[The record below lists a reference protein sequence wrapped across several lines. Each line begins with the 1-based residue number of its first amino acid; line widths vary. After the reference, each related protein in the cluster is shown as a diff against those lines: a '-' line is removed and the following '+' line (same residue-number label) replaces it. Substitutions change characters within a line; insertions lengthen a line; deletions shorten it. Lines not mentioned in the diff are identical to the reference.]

1 MIAAPTAPDYLGAN
15 WRLQFADADGL
26 PLNMASFSR
35 IDFGAISYK
44 EIFQN
49 VKTILTTPLF
59 SAALERTLGIDQN
72 IVDLPVN
79 RASEATIA
87 ILDAIYFWEPRA
99 EVMNIAFDGSDMLNG
114 HLIVNLQL
122 NIKNVIYGTDTP
134 YTANAIPLTPPVVIP
149 VTPEPPM
156 PPSVGTPPTPVA
168 ETYRYDINCLRDNA
182 FISPSLASVSTAGLP
197 LKTLFNIV
205 IDPDAETGT
214 PSGIYEEQ
222 GWRLVSGPAVAGNP
236 GHVAPSDFDTSVNVK
251 HWEKVS

>member
-1 MIAAPTAPDYLGAN
+1 MITAPAAPNYLGAN

-26 PLNMASFSR
+26 PLNMASFGR

-87 ILDAIYFWEPRA
+87 ILDALYFWEPRVQ
-99 EVMNIAFDGSDMLNG
+99 VMDIAFDASDALNG

-122 NIKNVIYGTDTP
+122 NIRNVIFGTDTP
-134 YTANAIPLTPPVVIP
+134 YTATHIPLTPPVVIP
-149 VTPEPPM
+149 QIPEPPM
-156 PPSVGTPPTPVA
+156 PPSIGTPPTPIA
-168 ETYRYDINCLRDNA
+168 QTYRYDITCLRDN
-182 FISPSLASVSTAGLP
+182 IYTKPSLASVPTAGLP
-197 LKTLFNIV
+197 LKTLFTIV
-205 IDPDAETGT
+205 IDTGAETNAPNGY
-214 PSGIYEEQ
+214 SEEQ
-222 GWRLVSGPAVAGNP
+222 NWWLVTGPANPANP
-236 GHVAPSDFDTSVNVK
+236 GDVAPDDYNGTTNTK
-251 HWEKVS
+251 HWEQV